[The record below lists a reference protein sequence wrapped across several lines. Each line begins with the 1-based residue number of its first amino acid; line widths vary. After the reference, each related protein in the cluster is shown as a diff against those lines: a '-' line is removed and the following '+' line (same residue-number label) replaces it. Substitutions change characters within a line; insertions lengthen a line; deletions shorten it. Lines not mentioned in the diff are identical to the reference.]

1 MAMLGRIGDLEM
13 SNITASP
20 TFSTIPQSQ
29 LPQYLDKFAKDVVNT
44 VNGNLDFS
52 NFNFRLMTVNFSTAN
67 VSQVFTHS
75 LGRVPVGYIPYGFTF
90 SGYVYDGTSK
100 NTATQ
105 IYLRS
110 SGVGTVRM
118 IIF

>member
-1 MAMLGRIGDLEM
+1 M
-13 SNITASP
+13 SNITSSP
-20 TFSTIPQSQ
+20 TFSTIPQAQ
-29 LPQYLDKFAKDVVNT
+29 LAQYLDKFAKDVVST

-52 NFNFRLMTVNFSTAN
+52 NFNFRLFSVNFTTAN
-67 VSQVFTHS
+67 VSQVFTHT
-75 LGRVPVGYIPYGFTF
+75 LGRVPVGYIPYGMTF
-90 SGYVYDGTSK
+90 SGDIYDGTSK

-110 SGVGTVRM
+110 SGVGTVRL